1 MKHRHINVD
10 INKGLPLEA
19 IDDIISRGD
28 MPEWIEL
35 RDYGLRHPEILDDI
49 NIIKICRHYIAYP
62 YQQKYHFWYNLA
74 LHFKAKFKTKCNKKL
89 HRRTSQFLK

>member
-28 MPEWIEL
+28 MPEWLEL
-35 RDYGLRHPEILDDI
+35 KDYVLRHSEILDD
-49 NIIKICRHYIAYP
+49 IIKICRHYITDP
-62 YQQKYHFWYNLA
+62 YEQKYHFWYNLA
-74 LHFKAKFKTKCNKKL
+74 LYLKLKKV
-89 HRRTSQFLK
+89 